1 MNKNLRQIFTVV
13 VIMFVILGCSTTV
26 FTAFR
31 ANELNADPRNRRALY
46 YQFGAPRGSI
56 LSSDGTVLAKSD
68 PSNDAFSYQR
78 SYSNGQEYAP
88 VTGFFSI
95 SQNADRGI
103 EASRAALL
111 SGTASALAVQ
121 KFKALL
127 TGTEN
132 KGASIET
139 SINTKLQD
147 VAYQALSNQG
157 YDGAVVAIVPKTGR
171 IVAMVSTPSYDPN
184 VLAQHDTVKVN
195 NAYAALTSDATNP
208 MLNRATSELYPP
220 GSTFKTVVA
229 AAALESGKYQA
240 DTQIPAGSAYTL
252 PNTATQLTNA
262 TTAANGTN
270 GQISLSDAMAYSSN
284 TAFAQLGVALGEDAI
299 AEQAKKLGFGQS
311 ITVDGST
318 STGNPMKAVASTF
331 PSNLPADKLALAAIG
346 QGDTLETPLQNAMIA
361 AAIANGGTLMQPT
374 LVDRV
379 RASDLSTISETKPVV
394 MSQAMSS
401 NTASALTGMME
412 NVVSKESPTL
422 AINGVQVA
430 AKTGTAQIGT
440 DNQSID
446 AWVMGFAPADNPKIA
461 VAVVIHNVNSFGV
474 TAAGP
479 VMKQVME
486 EALKQ

>member
-1 MNKNLRQIFTVV
+1 M
-13 VIMFVILGCSTTV
+13 
-26 FTAFR
+26 
-31 ANELNADPRNRRALY
+31 
-46 YQFGAPRGSI
+46 
-56 LSSDGTVLAKSD
+56 
-68 PSNDAFSYQR
+68 
-78 SYSNGQEYAP
+78 
-88 VTGFFSI
+88 
-95 SQNADRGI
+95 
-103 EASRAALL
+103 
-111 SGTASALAVQ
+111 
-121 KFKALL
+121 L

-331 PSNLPADKLALAAIG
+331 PSKLPADKLALAAIG

-461 VAVVIHNVNSFGV
+461 VAVVIHNVNAFGV

>member
-1 MNKNLRQIFTVV
+1 
-13 VIMFVILGCSTTV
+13 MFVILGCSTTV

-147 VAYQALSNQG
+147 VAYQALRNQG

-318 STGNPMKAVASTF
+318 STGNPIKAVASTF

-461 VAVVIHNVNSFGV
+461 VAVVIHNVNAFGV